1 MAKRVKKQAKA
12 KTDPVADAVK
22 DLLIV
27 QLALAGVRGHSIRK
41 VVGCGMARVTQITR
55 HLKTRNGGRD

>member
-1 MAKRVKKQAKA
+1 MAKRAKKPN
-12 KTDPVADAVK
+12 DPVTDAIK

-27 QLALAGVRGHSIRK
+27 QLALAGVNGHSIRK

-55 HLKTRNGGRD
+55 HLKTRSSERE

>member
-1 MAKRVKKQAKA
+1 MARGKQSKG
-12 KTDPVADAVK
+12 DPVVDAIK

-27 QLALAGVRGHSIRK
+27 NLALAGVRGHAIRK

-55 HLKTRNGGRD
+55 HVKPRNNDRD

>member
-1 MAKRVKKQAKA
+1 MAKRAKKQGN
-12 KTDPVADAVK
+12 TDPVADAIK

-55 HLKTRNGGRD
+55 HLKARDGGRD

>member
-1 MAKRVKKQAKA
+1 MPKRTRKQGH
-12 KTDPVADAVK
+12 TDPVTDAIK

-27 QLALAGVRGHSIRK
+27 QLALAGVRGHAIRK

-55 HLKTRNGGRD
+55 HLKARNDGRD